1 MITEAEYE
9 LLQKGYFVFPV
20 NTPEPMKPLANNL
33 VRRGYLLRGM
43 VFRDSHARKCVP
55 YTLTVVGEMKV
66 LDYQE
71 AQS

>member
-1 MITEAEYE
+1 MITEAEYM

-20 NTPEPMKPLANNL
+20 NTPNPMKPLANNL

-43 VFRDSHARKCVP
+43 RFRDSRARICVP
-55 YTLTVVGEMKV
+55 YTLTTVGEMKV

>member
-9 LLQKGYFVFPV
+9 LLRKGYIVFQV
-20 NTPEPMKPLANNL
+20 HTPSPMKPLANNL
-33 VRRGYLLRGM
+33 VRRGYLLRGLP
-43 VFRDSHARKCVP
+43 FRDSRARLCVP
-55 YTLTVVGEMKV
+55 YTLTMVGELKV